1 MKFISSFDSIF
12 RMKQMFTNDI
22 FPESV
27 VAGHAVRVPV
37 TRNLSGDMTGFLPV
51 HCMHQLLKSRVFSK
65 HKVTFKTYSS
75 IIVTGLTN
83 DLVLIWAGE

>member
-1 MKFISSFDSIF
+1 
-12 RMKQMFTNDI
+12 MKQMFTNDI

-65 HKVTFKTYSS
+65 HKVDIKNRFLPLGDRIYHLSS
-75 IIVTGLTN
+75 N
-83 DLVLIWAGE
+83 